1 MEYRPPVQPNRDI
14 PLTIAQIQ
22 QEQRMKFQLQQI
34 QSKIIQERPNF
45 QEMQGGQPPNKPWL
59 GEDIY
64 MVVFLLTVENDRL
77 REENAQIQQLLNTSE
92 IRFKGVDLVENEV
105 ISQRIK
111 IGEYEKK
118 LALLQM
124 ECEQWRVKYQNRD
137 KENEDQR
144 YQNELSKRIQIDRE
158 IRELTARFISD
169 RNQLEQENRSLR
181 IELDQIKLTKY
192 SFDDHKKQAD
202 SLTKE
207 NQKLKQE
214 LDTLKKGFDELE
226 YVLQSA
232 SDLEL
237 ENQNLKIQIET
248 LQKQFQSLQQQQQ
261 QQQSQIIQ
269 RPQSSNRL
277 EQSNSNYNVLQ
288 ENKRLKDENDRLR
301 TLLNLGTGTYSKPF
315 M

>member
-1 MEYRPPVQPNRDI
+1 MEYRLPVQPNRDI
-14 PLTIAQIQ
+14 PQSIAQIQ
-22 QEQRMKFQLQQI
+22 QEQRIKFQLQQI
-34 QSKIIQERPNF
+34 QAKIIEERPNF
-45 QEMQGGQPPNKPWL
+45 QEMQGGQSPNKPWL

-77 REENAQIQQLLNTSE
+77 REENTQIQQLLNTSE
-92 IRFKGVDLVENEV
+92 MRYKGVDLVENEV

-118 LALLQM
+118 LAQLQM

-144 YQNELSKRIQIDRE
+144 YQNELQRRIQVDRE
-158 IRELTARFISD
+158 IRELTARFIAD

-181 IELDQIKLTKY
+181 IELDQIKLSKY
-192 SFDDHKKQAD
+192 SFEDHKKLSEQ
-202 SLTKE
+202 LQKE

-226 YVLQSA
+226 YVLQTA
-232 SDLEL
+232 ADLEQ
-237 ENQNLKIQIET
+237 ENQQLKIQIDT
-248 LQKQFQSLQQQQQ
+248 LQKQIQQLQQQQQ
-261 QQQSQIIQ
+261 QQQQIPQ
-269 RPQSSNRL
+269 RPQSSNRIEL
-277 EQSNSNYNVLQ
+277 SNSNYNVMQ

-301 TLLNLGTGTYSKPF
+301 TLLNLGTGSYSKPF

>member
-1 MEYRPPVQPNRDI
+1 MEYRPPMQPNREI
-14 PLTIAQIQ
+14 PQSISQIQ

-34 QSKIIQERPNF
+34 QAKIIEERPNF

-77 REENAQIQQLLNTSE
+77 REENTHIQQLFNTSE
-92 IRFKGVDLVENEV
+92 MRFKGVDLVENEV
-105 ISQRIK
+105 ISQRVK

-137 KENEDQR
+137 KESEDQR
-144 YQNELSKRIQIDRE
+144 YQNELQRRIQVDRE
-158 IRELTARFISD
+158 IRELTARFIAD

-181 IELDQIKLTKY
+181 IELDQIKLSKY
-192 SFDDHKKQAD
+192 AFEDNKKQCEF
-202 SLTKE
+202 LQKE
-207 NQKLKQE
+207 NQRLKQE
-214 LDTLKKGFDELE
+214 LDTLRKGFDELE

-232 SDLEL
+232 GDLEQ
-237 ENQNLKIQIET
+237 ENQQLKIQIDT
-248 LQKQFQSLQQQQQ
+248 LQKQIQQLQ
-261 QQQSQIIQ
+261 QQQSQIVQ
-269 RPQSSNRL
+269 RPQSSNRIEL
-277 EQSNSNYNVLQ
+277 SNSNHNVLQ
-288 ENKRLKDENDRLR
+288 ENRRLKDENDRLR
-301 TLLNLGTGTYSKPF
+301 TLLNLGTGSYSKPF

>member
-1 MEYRPPVQPNRDI
+1 MEYRPPMQPNREI
-14 PLTIAQIQ
+14 PQSISQIQ

-34 QSKIIQERPNF
+34 QAKIIEERPNF

-77 REENAQIQQLLNTSE
+77 REENTHFQQLLNTSE
-92 IRFKGVDLVENEV
+92 MRYKGVDLVENEV
-105 ISQRIK
+105 ISQRVK

-137 KENEDQR
+137 KESEDQR
-144 YQNELSKRIQIDRE
+144 YQNELQRRIQVDRE
-158 IRELTARFISD
+158 IRELTARFIAD

-181 IELDQIKLTKY
+181 IELDQIKLSKY
-192 SFDDHKKQAD
+192 SFEDNKRQCEF
-202 SLTKE
+202 LQKE
-207 NQKLKQE
+207 NQRLKQE

-232 SDLEL
+232 GDLEQ
-237 ENQNLKIQIET
+237 ENQHLKIQIEQ
-248 LQKQFQSLQQQQQ
+248 LQKQFQQLQ
-261 QQQSQIIQ
+261 QQQSQIVQ
-269 RPQSSNRL
+269 KPQSTNRIEL
-277 EQSNSNYNVLQ
+277 SNSNHNVLQ
-288 ENKRLKDENDRLR
+288 ENRRLKDENDRLR
-301 TLLNLGTGTYSKPF
+301 TLLNLGTGSYSKPF

>member
-1 MEYRPPVQPNRDI
+1 MEYRAPIQPNRDI
-14 PLTIAQIQ
+14 PQQIAQIQ
-22 QEQRMKFQLQQI
+22 QDQRMKFQLKQI
-34 QSKIIQERPNF
+34 QARIIEERPNF

-64 MVVFLLTVENDRL
+64 MIVFLLSVENDRL
-77 REENAQIQQLLNTSE
+77 REENTQVQQLLNNSE
-92 IRFKGVDLVENEV
+92 MRYKGVDLVENEV

-137 KENEDQR
+137 KESEDQR

-181 IELDQIKLTKY
+181 IELDQNKLTKY
-192 SFDDHKKQAD
+192 SFDDHKKQID

-226 YVLQSA
+226 YVLQTA
-232 SDLEL
+232 GDLEQ
-237 ENQNLKIQIET
+237 ENQQLKIQIET
-248 LQKQFQSLQQQQQ
+248 LQKQIQQLQLQ
-261 QQQSQIIQ
+261 QQQSQVIQ
-269 RPQSSNRL
+269 RPQSSHRNEL
-277 EQSNSNYNVLQ
+277 SNSNYNVLQ
-288 ENKRLKDENDRLR
+288 ENKRLKDEIDRLR

>member
-1 MEYRPPVQPNRDI
+1 MEYRPPMQPNREI
-14 PLTIAQIQ
+14 PQSISQIQ

-34 QSKIIQERPNF
+34 QAKIIEERPNF
-45 QEMQGGQPPNKPWL
+45 QDMQGGQPPNKPWL

-77 REENAQIQQLLNTSE
+77 REENTHVQQLLNTSE
-92 IRFKGVDLVENEV
+92 MRYKGVDLVENEV
-105 ISQRIK
+105 ISQRVK

-137 KENEDQR
+137 KESEDQR
-144 YQNELSKRIQIDRE
+144 YQNELQRRIQVDRE
-158 IRELTARFISD
+158 IRELTARFIAD

-181 IELDQIKLTKY
+181 IELDQMKLSKY
-192 SFDDHKKQAD
+192 SFEDNKKQCEA
-202 SLTKE
+202 LQKE
-207 NQKLKQE
+207 NQRLKQE

-232 SDLEL
+232 GDLEQ
-237 ENQNLKIQIET
+237 ENQHLKIQIEQ
-248 LQKQFQSLQQQQQ
+248 LQKQFQQLQQ
-261 QQQSQIIQ
+261 QQQSQILQ
-269 RPQSSNRL
+269 RPQSSNKIEL
-277 EQSNSNYNVLQ
+277 SNSNYNVVQ
-288 ENKRLKDENDRLR
+288 ENRRLKDEIDRLR
-301 TLLNLGTGTYSKPF
+301 TLLNLGTGSYSKPF